1 MVLVLAI
8 GGRIIWCQLRL
19 SLYASQS
26 YLVVEDEVLI
36 RLSTSDFL
44 RNEGFTVLEAGSAR
58 EALTVLKARSDV
70 SVVVTD
76 IHMSAAL
83 EGLELIREIRKSFP
97 AVKIVTASAYQ
108 ITEPVEAVLTKPYS
122 LERLA
127 SVIKSLLGL

>member
-1 MVLVLAI
+1 MVPAEVVALRDPVL
-8 GGRIIWCQLRL
+8 
-19 SLYASQS
+19 
-26 YLVVEDEVLI
+26 LVVEDEVLI

-76 IHMSAAL
+76 IHMSGAL
-83 EGLELIREIRKSFP
+83 EGVHLIREIRKSFP
-97 AVKIVTASAYQ
+97 AVKIIMASAYQ
-108 ITEPVEAVLTKPYS
+108 ISEPVEAAITKPYS
-122 LERLA
+122 LERLL

>member
-1 MVLVLAI
+1 MVPAEVVALREPVL
-8 GGRIIWCQLRL
+8 
-19 SLYASQS
+19 
-26 YLVVEDEVLI
+26 LVVEDEVLI

-70 SVVVTD
+70 LVVVTD
-76 IHMSAAL
+76 IHMSGAL
-83 EGLELIREIRKSFP
+83 EGLDLIREIRKSFP

-108 ITEPVEAVLTKPYS
+108 ITEPVEAVVTKPYS

>member
-1 MVLVLAI
+1 MVPAEVVALREPVL
-8 GGRIIWCQLRL
+8 
-19 SLYASQS
+19 
-26 YLVVEDEVLI
+26 LVVEDEVLI

-108 ITEPVEAVLTKPYS
+108 ITEPVEVVLTKPYS

-127 SVIKSLLGL
+127 SVIKSLIGL